1 MQATQ
6 FSDSGLAGEV
16 HRRLAGAFHP
26 LDDAAYYGA
35 AAAFFL

>member
-6 FSDSGLAGEV
+6 FSDLGPAGEV
-16 HRRLAGAFHP
+16 HRRLARVFHP
-26 LDDAAYYGA
+26 LDVAAYYGA